1 MVLGP
6 GPVVLVAT
14 DPEANVV
21 GEVNMVK
28 PVVVVVV
35 VVVIGSVA
43 VVLHGSWS
51 SVEEQP

>member
-35 VVVIGSVA
+35 VVIGSVA